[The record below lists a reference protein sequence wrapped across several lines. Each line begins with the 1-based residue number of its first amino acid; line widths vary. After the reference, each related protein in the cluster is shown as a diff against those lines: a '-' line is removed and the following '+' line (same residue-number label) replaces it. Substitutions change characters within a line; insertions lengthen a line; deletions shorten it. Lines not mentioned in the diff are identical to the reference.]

1 MLKGLSNAEVNERKS
16 RGLINKAVKSKTK
29 TIGEIFI
36 ENIFSLFNFI
46 IIGIIAGVIFFY
58 LRTSDIRLLLDSFGI
73 LTIAVINTAIAI
85 TQEIKSKRA
94 LDKVNLLLK
103 RNVTVLREGKETE
116 IGTEEIVK
124 DDVIFISR
132 GDQIVV
138 DGKVAE
144 SNYLEIDESL
154 LTGESVPISK
164 SAGSDVLSGS
174 FCVSGSGYYIA
185 EKIGSES
192 YAESVT
198 GLAKKYKFILTPL
211 QRKINA
217 ILKVLFVS
225 ALVLSLLK
233 IITGPGNE
241 SETNF
246 VRDIATI
253 LISLVPQ
260 GLVLTASVTYALGV
274 YRISKIGAIIQKLNA
289 IESFSNVSVVCMDKT
304 GTLTQNKLSV
314 HKITN
319 LSGITD
325 DELKQLLGTY
335 SHLSTEK
342 NATNRAL
349 DIFSHN
355 DNTEKLEEMPFS
367 SSIKMSMVK
376 FSDGIIYILGAY
388 DILLEK
394 TDEATR
400 NIFSESYEKEN
411 LGLYRNL
418 IFGKV
423 ESGNTI
429 EELKDKLNE
438 IKITPY
444 CIISIADTIRDDV
457 FDALKLFE
465 KNGIR
470 FKILSG
476 DSTQSIKAIM
486 EKIGWKVKPEE
497 LITGDELESLS
508 ESDFER
514 AINEK
519 LVFARLIP
527 EHKLRIIKAFRK
539 QKIYTAMIGDG
550 VNDLPAIKESDMG
563 IAMEEGSSITKEV
576 ADIVLL
582 KNKFSL
588 LPKIFDEGNR
598 IVNSVKLISKLFLTK
613 NFMVILLTIL
623 SFFSL
628 EYPLTPRRVSLLNIF
643 AIGFP
648 ALILTMR
655 NKNVSKTINFLS
667 EVFSYVIVASLVIV
681 AGGYSGYY
689 LTGNSDMAMLSVMIF
704 IAVASF
710 IVVSRY
716 AEENRKVYFVYG
728 FGLLMIYVFF
738 TATNFDFILFRVVKI
753 FYEIDVIQGFAW
765 IYISVISV
773 LGYLILYT
781 FARISRRD

>member
-1 MLKGLSNAEVNERKS
+1 MLKGLTKAEVTERKS
-16 RGLINKAVKSKTK
+16 KGLINKAAKTRTK
-29 TIGEIFI
+29 TTGEIFI

-46 IIGIIAGVIFFY
+46 ILGIIAGVIFFFFK
-58 LRTSDIRLLLDSFGI
+58 TSDQRLLLDSIGI

-103 RNVTVLREGKETE
+103 RKVTVLREGTE
-116 IGTEEIVK
+116 EEIETEEIVK
-124 DDVIFISR
+124 DDVIYISR

-138 DGKVAE
+138 DGKVAK

-154 LTGESVPISK
+154 LTGESVPIAKEIDSE
-164 SAGSDVLSGS
+164 VLSGS

-192 YAESVT
+192 YAETVT
-198 GLAKKYKFILTPL
+198 GLAKKYKFVLTPL

-217 ILKVLFVS
+217 ILKVLFIS
-225 ALVLSLLK
+225 ALALSVLK
-233 IITGPGNE
+233 IIIGQGVE

-246 VRDIATI
+246 IRDIATI

-314 HKITN
+314 HKISN
-319 LSGITD
+319 LSEIQD
-325 DELKQLLGTY
+325 EELKQLLGTF

-349 DIFSHN
+349 DIFPHKESE
-355 DNTEKLEEMPFS
+355 EKTEEMPFS
-367 SSIKMSMVK
+367 SSLKMSMVRFK
-376 FSDGIIYILGAY
+376 DGNLYILGAY

-394 TDEATR
+394 TGEEIR
-400 NIFSESYEKEN
+400 NNFTERYGKEN
-411 LGLYRNL
+411 LELYRNL

-423 ESGNTI
+423 ESGKTI
-429 EELKDKLNE
+429 EEIKENLDE
-438 IKITPY
+438 INITPY
-444 CIISIADTIRDDV
+444 CIISIADTIREDV

-465 KNGIR
+465 KNGIK

-486 EKIGWKVKPEE
+486 EKIGWKVKPDE
-497 LITGDELESLS
+497 LITGQELDKLS
-508 ESDFER
+508 ENEFDK
-514 AINEK
+514 IIDEK

-527 EHKLRIIKAFRK
+527 EHKLRIIKALKKR
-539 QKIYTAMIGDG
+539 KIYTAMIGDG

-563 IAMEEGSSITKEV
+563 IAMEEGSAITKEV

-588 LPKIFDEGNR
+588 LPQIFDEGNK

-613 NFMVILLTIL
+613 NFMVIILTIL
-623 SFFSL
+623 SFFAF

-655 NKNVSKTINFLS
+655 NKNVAKTKNFLS
-667 EVFSYVIVASLVIV
+667 EVFSYISVASLVIV
-681 AGGYSGYY
+681 AGGYAGYY
-689 LTGNSDMAMLSVMIF
+689 FTGKSDMAMLSVMIF

-716 AEENRKVYFVYG
+716 AEEKRKVYFVYG
-728 FGLLMIYVFF
+728 LGLLGLYVFF
-738 TATNFDFILFRVVKI
+738 AATNFDFILFRIVKI
-753 FYEIDVIQGFAW
+753 FYEIDFIPGFAW
-765 IYISVISV
+765 IYISGISV
-773 LGYLILYT
+773 LGYLILYA
-781 FARISRRD
+781 FARKTGRE

>member
-1 MLKGLSNAEVNERKS
+1 MLKGLTNAEVNERKS
-16 RGLINKAVKSKTK
+16 KGLINKAAKARTK
-29 TIGEIFI
+29 TIREIFI

-46 IIGIIAGVIFFY
+46 ILGIIAGVIYFY
-58 LRTSDIRLLLDSFGI
+58 FKTSDQRLLLDSIGI
-73 LTIAVINTAIAI
+73 LTIAIINTAIAI

-103 RNVTVLREGKETE
+103 RKVRVLREGIEEEIETE
-116 IGTEEIVK
+116 GIVK
-124 DDVIFISR
+124 DEVIYISR

-138 DGKVAE
+138 DGKVLE

-154 LTGESVPISK
+154 LTGESVPINK
-164 SAGSDVLSGS
+164 ETGSEVLSGS

-185 EKIGSES
+185 ERIGSES
-192 YAESVT
+192 YAETVT
-198 GLAKKYKFILTPL
+198 GLAKKYKFVLTPL
-211 QRKINA
+211 QKKINA
-217 ILKVLFVS
+217 ILKVLFIS
-225 ALVLSLLK
+225 ALLLSVVK
-233 IITGPGNE
+233 IFIGPGDE
-241 SETNF
+241 SDTNF

-289 IESFSNVSVVCMDKT
+289 IESFSNVQVVCMDKT

-314 HKITN
+314 HKVTN
-319 LSGITD
+319 LSEMPE

-349 DIFSHN
+349 DIFPHN
-355 DNTEKLEEMPFS
+355 ETAVKLEEMPFS
-367 SSIKMSMVK
+367 STLKMSMVR
-376 FSDGIIYILGAY
+376 FDDGNLYILGAY

-394 TDEATR
+394 TGEAEK
-400 NIFSESYEKEN
+400 NIFAEKYEKEN
-411 LGLYRNL
+411 LELYRNL
-418 IFGKV
+418 IFGK
-423 ESGNTI
+423 I
-429 EELKDKLNE
+429 ETNKSILELKDKLDAIIIN
-438 IKITPY
+438 PY

-457 FDALKLFE
+457 FDAMKLFE
-465 KNGIR
+465 KNGIK

-486 EKIGWKVKPEE
+486 EKIGWKVETE
-497 LITGDELESLS
+497 QLITGQELEALS
-508 ESDFER
+508 ESGFEK

-527 EHKLRIIKAFRK
+527 EHKLRIIKTLKK

-563 IAMEEGSSITKEV
+563 IAMEEGSAITKEV

-588 LPKIFDEGNR
+588 LPQIFDEGNR

-613 NFMVILLTIL
+613 NFMVILLTVL
-623 SFFSL
+623 SFFAL

-655 NKNVSKTINFLS
+655 NKNVAKTKKFLS
-667 EVFSYVIVASLVIV
+667 EVFTYVITASVVIV
-681 AGGYSGYY
+681 AGGYAGYY
-689 LTGNSDMAMLSVMIF
+689 LTNRSDMAMLTVMIF

-716 AEENRKVYFVYG
+716 AEQNRKVYFAYG
-728 FGLLMIYVFF
+728 LDCWGFMYFLRQR
-738 TATNFDFILFRVVKI
+738 ILN
-753 FYEIDVIQGFAW
+753 
-765 IYISVISV
+765 
-773 LGYLILYT
+773 LYCLEW
-781 FARISRRD
+781 